1 MKIWKSTY
9 AALLF
14 ILLSFGLAACGG
26 GGGNAGTGTGT
37 STGTSST
44 TTKTPTL
51 SPSVQG
57 TGNTIAVSGTTV
69 QVTLLD
75 ANGVALPN
83 TVVQFTGDDK
93 LIRFLPA
100 TGAVLTNANGVA
112 SIQVISIVSG
122 AAGESTAT
130 TIKMSAL
137 VGTTTITGGI
147 DVALASGSIST
158 TAPTLTPY
166 IQGVGT
172 TGNVIAVGGS
182 TVQATLLDAKGLPVP
197 NTLVQFTGDNTLIRF
212 SPVSG
217 AVLTNA
223 SGIASV
229 QVTSIVS
236 SSAGGSTATTIK
248 SSALVGTTTV
258 TGGID
263 VSLSPVQTAN
273 LSLSLGIGT
282 GSMNAYGNQAI
293 TATVTADGKVLADP
307 ATVTF
312 SASCGKID
320 PISSQTNSSGIA
332 GTTYIADKLSCA
344 GTTVTISATIEGSAK
359 TTTGSIS
366 VKPALA
372 TNLLFSDAT
381 PKVIY
386 LAGSTGATQ
395 SQVTFK
401 VVDAQ
406 SNTLLN
412 QPVKLSLTNTGPGVS
427 FHTVGNTGEITLTT
441 DNNGQVSVPVFSGTV
456 PTTAQIKAELA
467 ADANVYTN
475 SNILTVA
482 SGAPV
487 QRALSLA
494 LETLSVEGFDI
505 DGIETKVTLSMA
517 DRQGNPVPDG
527 TAVNFTASS
536 GVMIPATCY
545 ASDGASRCTVTWRS
559 SGTRPNNGK
568 VAVFAQLIGEEDFTD
583 TNGNNIFDANEVF
596 TDLGNAYRDNNFS
609 GTWDLGEFYVPRAG
623 SSICAGGENGKTN
636 TCDGKWG
643 AADVRKQ
650 AILIAAKSKVDIAF
664 NPTAPAIVPG
674 AKDGD
679 TQTPGGRITLQDDNS
694 NSPATGS
701 EIIVTAIDN
710 TDAAPSVNAFI
721 WACTLTT
728 TPPDKVPNQTSAY
741 SFDVGFKNCIKGDQV
756 SVKVV
761 SPGKVVS
768 SQIFTFN
775 P

>member
-1 MKIWKSTY
+1 MLI
-9 AALLF
+9 A
-14 ILLSFGLAACGG
+14 LSFGLIACGG
-26 GGGNAGTGTGT
+26 GGGNSGTGTPN
-37 STGTSST
+37 SDAI
-44 TTKTPTL
+44 KIPTL
-51 SPSVQG
+51 TTSVQG
-57 TGNTIAVSGTTV
+57 G
-69 QVTLLD
+69 
-75 ANGVALPN
+75 
-83 TVVQFTGDDK
+83 
-93 LIRFLPA
+93 
-100 TGAVLTNANGVA
+100 TNAV
-112 SIQVISIVSG
+112 
-122 AAGESTAT
+122 
-130 TIKMSAL
+130 
-137 VGTTTITGGI
+137 
-147 DVALASGSIST
+147 
-158 TAPTLTPY
+158 
-166 IQGVGT
+166 
-172 TGNVIAVGGS
+172 AVGGS
-182 TVQATLLDAKGLPVP
+182 PIQATLLDANGLPVP

-223 SGIASV
+223 SGVASV

-248 SSALVGTTTV
+248 SSALVGATTV
-258 TGGID
+258 TGAID
-263 VSLSPVQTAN
+263 VSLNPVQTTN
-273 LSLSLGIGT
+273 LSLNLGVGT

-320 PISSQTNSSGIA
+320 PTSSQTNSSGIA
-332 GTTYIADKLSCA
+332 GTTYIADNLSCA

-395 SQVTFK
+395 SKVTFK

-406 SNTLLN
+406 SNALLN
-412 QPVKLSLTNTGPGVS
+412 QSVKLSLTNTGPGVS
-427 FHTVGNTGEITLTT
+427 FNTVGNTSAVTLTT

-456 PTTAQIKAELA
+456 PTTAQVKAELTT
-467 ADANVYTN
+467 DTNVYTN
-475 SNILTVA
+475 SNILTIA

-494 LETLSVEGFDI
+494 LEALSVEGFDV
-505 DGIETKVTLSMA
+505 DGGETRVTLSMA

-568 VAVFAQLIGEEDFTD
+568 VAVFAQVIGEEDFTD

-643 AADVRKQ
+643 ATDVRKQ

>member
-1 MKIWKSTY
+1 MLI
-9 AALLF
+9 A
-14 ILLSFGLAACGG
+14 LSFGLIACGG
-26 GGGNAGTGTGT
+26 GGGDSGTGTPN
-37 STGTSST
+37 SDAI
-44 TTKTPTL
+44 KIPTL
-51 SPSVQG
+51 TASVQG
-57 TGNTIAVSGTTV
+57 GTNAVAVGGSTIQA
-69 QVTLLD
+69 TLLD
-75 ANGVALPN
+75 AKGQPVSN
-83 TVVQFTGDDK
+83 TLVQFTGDEK
-93 LIRFLPA
+93 VIRFSPT
-100 TGAVLTNANGVA
+100 TGAVLTNTSGIA
-112 SIQVISIVSG
+112 SIQVTSITSASVG
-122 AAGESTAT
+122 GSTAT

-137 VGTTTITGGI
+137 VGTTT
-147 DVALASGSIST
+147 VPGS
-158 TAPTLTPY
+158 
-166 IQGVGT
+166 
-172 TGNVIAVGGS
+172 
-182 TVQATLLDAKGLPVP
+182 
-197 NTLVQFTGDNTLIRF
+197 
-212 SPVSG
+212 
-217 AVLTNA
+217 
-223 SGIASV
+223 
-229 QVTSIVS
+229 
-236 SSAGGSTATTIK
+236 
-248 SSALVGTTTV
+248 
-258 TGGID
+258 ID
-263 VSLSPVQTAN
+263 VSLTPVQTAN
-273 LSLSLGIGT
+273 LALALDVGS

-293 TATVTADGKVLADP
+293 TATVTADGKALTDTP
-307 ATVTF
+307 ATVAF
-312 SASCGKID
+312 SASCGNIA
-320 PISSQTNSSGIA
+320 PLSSQTNNAGIA
-332 GTTYIADKLSCA
+332 STTYIADKLSCA
-344 GTTVTISATIEGSAK
+344 GTTITISAAIEGSAK
-359 TTTGSIS
+359 NTTRTIT
-366 VKPALA
+366 VTPALA
-372 TNLLFSDAT
+372 TNLLFTDAT

-386 LAGSTGATQ
+386 LSGSTGATQ
-395 SQVTFK
+395 SKVTFK

-406 SNTLLN
+406 SNSLLN
-412 QPVKLSLTNTGPGVS
+412 QSIKLSLTNAGPGVS
-427 FHTVGNTGEITLTT
+427 FNTVGNTAPVTLTT

-456 PTTAQIKAELA
+456 PTTAQVKAELA
-467 ADANVYTN
+467 VNSNVYTN
-475 SNILTVA
+475 SNTLTVA

-545 ASDGASRCTVTWRS
+545 VSDGASRCTVTWRS

-568 VAVFAQLIGEEDFTD
+568 VAIFAQVIGEEDFTD

-679 TQTPGGRITLQDDNS
+679 TQTPGGRITLKDDNS

>member
-1 MKIWKSTY
+1 MLI
-9 AALLF
+9 A
-14 ILLSFGLAACGG
+14 LSFGLIACGG
-26 GGGNAGTGTGT
+26 GGGDSGTGTPN
-37 STGTSST
+37 SDAI
-44 TTKTPTL
+44 KIPTL
-51 SPSVQG
+51 TASVQG
-57 TGNTIAVSGTTV
+57 GTNAVAVGGSTIQA
-69 QVTLLD
+69 TLLD
-75 ANGVALPN
+75 AKGQPVSN
-83 TVVQFTGDDK
+83 TLVQFTGDEK
-93 LIRFLPA
+93 VIRFSPT
-100 TGAVLTNANGVA
+100 TGAVLTNTSGIA
-112 SIQVISIVSG
+112 SIQVTSITSASVG
-122 AAGESTAT
+122 GSTAT

-137 VGTTTITGGI
+137 VGTTT
-147 DVALASGSIST
+147 VPGS
-158 TAPTLTPY
+158 
-166 IQGVGT
+166 
-172 TGNVIAVGGS
+172 
-182 TVQATLLDAKGLPVP
+182 
-197 NTLVQFTGDNTLIRF
+197 
-212 SPVSG
+212 
-217 AVLTNA
+217 
-223 SGIASV
+223 
-229 QVTSIVS
+229 
-236 SSAGGSTATTIK
+236 
-248 SSALVGTTTV
+248 
-258 TGGID
+258 ID
-263 VSLSPVQTAN
+263 VSLTPVQTAN
-273 LSLSLGIGT
+273 LALALDVGS

-293 TATVTADGKVLADP
+293 TATVTADGKALTDTP
-307 ATVTF
+307 ATVAF
-312 SASCGKID
+312 SASCGNIA
-320 PISSQTNSSGIA
+320 PLSSQTNNAGIA
-332 GTTYIADKLSCA
+332 STTYIADKLSCA
-344 GTTVTISATIEGSAK
+344 GTTITISAAIEGSAK
-359 TTTGSIS
+359 NTTRTIT
-366 VKPALA
+366 VTPALA
-372 TNLLFSDAT
+372 TNLLFTDAT

-386 LAGSTGATQ
+386 LSGSTGATQ
-395 SQVTFK
+395 SKVTFK

-406 SNTLLN
+406 SNSLLN
-412 QPVKLSLTNTGPGVS
+412 QSIKLSLTNAGPGVS
-427 FHTVGNTGEITLTT
+427 FNTVGNTAPVTLTT

-456 PTTAQIKAELA
+456 PTTAQVKAELA
-467 ADANVYTN
+467 VNSNVYTN
-475 SNILTVA
+475 SNTLTVA

-545 ASDGASRCTVTWRS
+545 VSDGASRCTVTWRS

-568 VAVFAQLIGEEDFTD
+568 VAVFAQVIGEEDFTD
-583 TNGNNIFDANEVF
+583 TNGNNIYDANEEF
-596 TDLGNAYRDNNFS
+596 IDLGNAYRDNNFS

-679 TQTPGGRITLQDDNS
+679 TQTPGGRITLKDDNS

>member
-1 MKIWKSTY
+1 MISDVSIIDTQHSQTYSLGNRDMKIWKSIH
-9 AALLF
+9 AALML
-14 ILLSFGLAACGG
+14 IALSFGLIACGG
-26 GGGNAGTGTGT
+26 GGGDSGTGTPN
-37 STGTSST
+37 SDAI
-44 TTKTPTL
+44 KIPTL
-51 SPSVQG
+51 TASVQG
-57 TGNTIAVSGTTV
+57 GTNAVAVGGSTIQA
-69 QVTLLD
+69 TLLD
-75 ANGVALPN
+75 AKGQPVSN
-83 TVVQFTGDDK
+83 TLVQFTGDEK
-93 LIRFLPA
+93 VIRFSPT
-100 TGAVLTNANGVA
+100 TGAVLTNTSGIA
-112 SIQVISIVSG
+112 SIQVTSITSASVG
-122 AAGESTAT
+122 GSTAT

-137 VGTTTITGGI
+137 VGTTT
-147 DVALASGSIST
+147 VPGS
-158 TAPTLTPY
+158 
-166 IQGVGT
+166 
-172 TGNVIAVGGS
+172 
-182 TVQATLLDAKGLPVP
+182 
-197 NTLVQFTGDNTLIRF
+197 
-212 SPVSG
+212 
-217 AVLTNA
+217 
-223 SGIASV
+223 
-229 QVTSIVS
+229 
-236 SSAGGSTATTIK
+236 
-248 SSALVGTTTV
+248 
-258 TGGID
+258 ID
-263 VSLSPVQTAN
+263 VSLTPVQTAN
-273 LSLSLGIGT
+273 LALALDVGS

-293 TATVTADGKVLADP
+293 TATVTADGKALTDTP
-307 ATVTF
+307 ATVAF
-312 SASCGKID
+312 SASCGNIA
-320 PISSQTNSSGIA
+320 PLSSQTNNAGIA
-332 GTTYIADKLSCA
+332 STTYIADKLSCA
-344 GTTVTISATIEGSAK
+344 GTTITISAAIEGSAK
-359 TTTGSIS
+359 NTTRTIT
-366 VKPALA
+366 VTPALA
-372 TNLLFSDAT
+372 TNLLFTDAT

-386 LAGSTGATQ
+386 LSGSTGATQ
-395 SQVTFK
+395 SKVTFK

-406 SNTLLN
+406 SNSLLN
-412 QPVKLSLTNTGPGVS
+412 QSIKLSLTNAGPGVS
-427 FHTVGNTGEITLTT
+427 FNTVGNTAPVTLTT

-456 PTTAQIKAELA
+456 PTTAQVKAELA
-467 ADANVYTN
+467 VNSNVYTN
-475 SNILTVA
+475 SNTLTVA

-545 ASDGASRCTVTWRS
+545 VSDGASRCTVTWRS

-568 VAVFAQLIGEEDFTD
+568 VAIFAQVIGEEDFTD

-679 TQTPGGRITLQDDNS
+679 TQTPGGRITLKDDNS